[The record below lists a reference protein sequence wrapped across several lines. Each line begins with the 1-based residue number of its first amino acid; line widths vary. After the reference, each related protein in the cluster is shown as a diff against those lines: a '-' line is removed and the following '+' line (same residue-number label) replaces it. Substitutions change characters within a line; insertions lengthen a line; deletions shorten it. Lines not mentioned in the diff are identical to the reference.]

1 MQSSA
6 IQLMQPP
13 FWTASY
19 TTPTV
24 SSSPEKAYGERKQ
37 SNRNQLDQNT
47 QLVRQNYTAERRAS
61 PGQNNPGMVGEIIGI
76 RNYKYIFLGGHY
88 LESLSFSSA
97 ILYDVFKINL
107 TPIN

>member
-1 MQSSA
+1 MQT
-6 IQLMQPP
+6 P

-24 SSSPEKAYGERKQ
+24 SSSAEKACGERKQ

-47 QLVRQNYTAERRAS
+47 QLVRQNYAAERRAS
-61 PGQNNPGMVGEIIGI
+61 PGQNNPGMVGEIKSESVGEIIGI
-76 RNYKYIFLGGHY
+76 RNYKYIFLGVHY
-88 LESLSFSSA
+88 LESLYFSSA
-97 ILYDVFKINL
+97 ILYEVFKINL